1 MKRDKRNI
9 IKTKPFIIILIVFNL
24 LSGFSDQSIPK
35 GLEKKIKNIQKAWHV
50 PGMAVAIIKKDKV
63 VYAKGFGVREL
74 GQRGKVDEKTL
85 FAVGST
91 TKAMTVATLGI
102 LVDEEKLKW
111 DDRVVDVLPGFRMY
125 DAYATAEMRV
135 RDLLS
140 HKSGLTRGDASWYAS
155 PRTQQ
160 EVFHSIRYLKP
171 AFSFRSTYHYQNLM
185 YLTAGLVSEEIYGSS
200 WHDIMRRKI
209 FKPLGM
215 ETSVTRVA
223 DLEKR
228 NNVASPHA
236 KVDGKL
242 QPIEDRNLD
251 NISPAGSVYSNAVEM
266 ANWIRLNLNKG
277 EFDGK
282 RILSEEVMN
291 DMHNSQMF
299 RSYDSNIKEEKGLIN
314 FRNYGLGWAV
324 EDYRGHKRITHGG
337 GIDGFITWIGFVP
350 DLDLGW
356 VVFNNGGNGASY
368 VVGTEIID
376 AYLGVGDE
384 IDWSSVRKKYY
395 DKAIAS
401 ADSTIHDLESQRVE
415 NTKKRVSNNGYVGNY
430 NEEFYGEMT
439 ITEKEGNLILSRGN
453 ALRGILNHWH
463 YDTFQ
468 VRWDSPRER
477 ARFQNEFIT
486 FHFNARNEPY
496 VLERIMDG
504 KPAYFIRIAML
515 SETS

>member
-1 MKRDKRNI
+1 
-9 IKTKPFIIILIVFNL
+9 
-24 LSGFSDQSIPK
+24 
-35 GLEKKIKNIQKAWHV
+35 
-50 PGMAVAIIKKDKV
+50 
-63 VYAKGFGVREL
+63 
-74 GQRGKVDEKTL
+74 
-85 FAVGST
+85 
-91 TKAMTVATLGI
+91 
-102 LVDEEKLKW
+102 
-111 DDRVVDVLPGFRMY
+111 
-125 DAYATAEMRV
+125 
-135 RDLLS
+135 
-140 HKSGLTRGDASWYAS
+140 
-155 PRTQQ
+155 
-160 EVFHSIRYLKP
+160 
-171 AFSFRSTYHYQNLM
+171 
-185 YLTAGLVSEEIYGSS
+185 
-200 WHDIMRRKI
+200 
-209 FKPLGM
+209 
-215 ETSVTRVA
+215 
-223 DLEKR
+223 
-228 NNVASPHA
+228 
-236 KVDGKL
+236 
-242 QPIEDRNLD
+242 
-251 NISPAGSVYSNAVEM
+251 
-266 ANWIRLNLNKG
+266 
-277 EFDGK
+277 
-282 RILSEEVMN
+282 
-291 DMHNSQMF
+291 MF
-299 RSYDSNIKEEKGLIN
+299 R
-314 FRNYGLGWAV
+314 WAV